1 MKNPKTYNMSILFR
15 RSKVFA
21 GIFLLFL
28 IFKGCIPEEDEVED
42 RKVSKIEIAPNESF
56 LFGNEEMAL
65 DATIYDQHNENMD
78 GIALSWSSSSENVAT
93 VSSTGLVTGL
103 TEGEAI
109 ITASYENV
117 VGSANITV
125 MAEPVVSKV
134 VVLPESANSSRGDHE
149 PFTAQVFDQ
158 YDNELFGFEVQ
169 WESNY
174 PCVAGIDESGISTA
188 ISMGKTNIYA
198 SVEEVTG
205 VAMLE
210 VEGVADGEKP
220 DLKGEWMVCFDESE
234 EVSFPNR
241 FHNGQYIYLLNI
253 DQEVK
258 DFGTVGTITN
268 IRTGRNVGLSG
279 LFVFDNVD
287 MFRLSWMES
296 VAGDLEGFLL
306 SWDENK
312 NIDLFKGRFYDFV
325 SGSFYVTVTRKLPD

>member
-103 TEGEAI
+103 TEGEAV
-109 ITASYENV
+109 ITASYEDV
-117 VGSANITV
+117 VGSAIIIV

-134 VVLPESANSSRGDHE
+134 VVLPEIANSSRGDHE

-158 YDNELFGFEVQ
+158 YDNEMFGFEIQ

-205 VAMLE
+205 VALLE
-210 VEGVADGEKP
+210 VEGIADGEKP
-220 DLKGEWMVCFDESE
+220 DLKGEWMVCFDEFTE
-234 EVSFPNR
+234 PFPDIY
-241 FHNGQYIYLLNI
+241 HDGQYLYLLNI
-253 DQEVK
+253 DQEITNVR
-258 DFGTVGTITN
+258 TVGTITS
-268 IRTGRNVGLSG
+268 IGTGRKDRKST
-279 LFVFDNVD
+279 
-287 MFRLSWMES
+287 RLNS
-296 VAGDLEGFLL
+296 
-306 SWDENK
+306 
-312 NIDLFKGRFYDFV
+312 
-325 SGSFYVTVTRKLPD
+325 